1 MQYYFMLA
9 GSYKNRLTY
18 FCRKFVFNKQILRG
32 EPDCKQQGKNA
43 DDNNR
48 INGGGQ
54 NVCFNNFSLRAGG
67 AHSGAHGYGVVDA
80 GDVADGAADYL
91 HGHHQHGGQI
101 QRLGSFKLQI
111 GKQKV
116 GDGV

>member
-18 FCRKFVFNKQILRG
+18 FCRKFVFNKQILRV
-32 EPDCKQQGKNA
+32 EPDRKQQGKNA

-54 NVCFNNFSLRAGG
+54 NVCFNNFSLRAGKLTRRLFLLRKTG
-67 AHSGAHGYGVVDA
+67 FFCCSLCKKSFSSSDNRS
-80 GDVADGAADYL
+80 DY
-91 HGHHQHGGQI
+91 H
-101 QRLGSFKLQI
+101 
-111 GKQKV
+111 
-116 GDGV
+116 